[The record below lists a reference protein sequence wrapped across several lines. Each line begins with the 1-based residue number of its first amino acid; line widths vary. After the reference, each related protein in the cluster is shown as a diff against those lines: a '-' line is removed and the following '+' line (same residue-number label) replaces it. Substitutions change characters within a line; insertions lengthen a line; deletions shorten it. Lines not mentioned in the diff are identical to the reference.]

1 MKDGTTPERSNMKKN
16 KTRVWTLRR
25 PRRERDPRPDGATG
39 KDRASEQQAPDDAAA
54 GRDRLSENERQPMDP
69 GVSDSDHA

>member
-1 MKDGTTPERSNMKKN
+1 MKKN

-25 PRRERDPRPDGATG
+25 PRRDRDPRPDTATG
-39 KDRASEQQAPDDAAA
+39 SDRPTDDQGPPRASEQQMPDAAAA

-69 GVSDSDHA
+69 GVADSDHA